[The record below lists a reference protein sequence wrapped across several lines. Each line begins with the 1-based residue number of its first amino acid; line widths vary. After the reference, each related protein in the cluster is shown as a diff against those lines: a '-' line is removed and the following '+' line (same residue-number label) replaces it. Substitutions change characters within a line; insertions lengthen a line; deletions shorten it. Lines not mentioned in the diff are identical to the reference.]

1 MDDDSL
7 FSYFVVVES
16 ISESIVHW
24 NKSWQ
29 IAIFSFCLSCF
40 SYSCLIFANFNS
52 DLNGNIWF
60 IKEWNLI
67 FQFFWNAANKWCIE
81 LALTS
86 NNSKDLSNDW
96 AFCSQ
101 FEIKSKWNRFKI
113 YGMEWLSNSNGFHK
127 WRFNLKIRFINTL
140 SNQTK
145 KIM

>member
-67 FQFFWNAANKWCIE
+67 FQFFEMQQTN
-81 LALTS
+81 
-86 NNSKDLSNDW
+86 DVLSW
-96 AFCSQ
+96 LWLQ
-101 FEIKSKWNRFKI
+101 TIPKI
-113 YGMEWLSNSNGFHK
+113 YQMIGHFVPNLKSSQNEIDSKFMEWNGY
-127 WRFNLKIRFINTL
+127 LIQMAFINDD
-140 SNQTK
+140 S
-145 KIM
+145 I